1 MNFEIA
7 LKDNVSILY
16 SVAHETK
23 FSNWFKLNCDLICQV
38 SKSLILF
45 ERS

>member
-16 SVAHETK
+16 SVAHETN
-23 FSNWFKLNCDLICQV
+23 FSNSFKLKYDLICQL

-45 ERS
+45 ESS